1 MYIKIW
7 TIDKNFQSNYK
18 YIELMVDDL
27 IIFSKHPA
35 LMIQPL
41 KEIQKYE
48 LKGVSA
54 PGYES
59 IAYIEC

>member
-1 MYIKIW
+1 MRFMPCTSKFELLI
-7 TIDKNFQSNYK
+7 KNFQSNYK

-41 KEIQKYE
+41 KEIQKYK
-48 LKGVSA
+48 LKGVSS
-54 PGYES
+54 PGY
-59 IAYIEC
+59 